1 MKVEETAY
9 EYHQILLLGTDGVLR
24 LAYAV
29 PEPDMDAK
37 TFNTQCAW
45 GRREAAVVR
54 RRGAVR
60 CVLEN
65 EGSKYLSP
73 HSVPVAGVPAGL
85 LAKLDAEPEGYLYK
99 PKGEHK

>member
-1 MKVEETAY
+1 MEVEETAY

-45 GRREAAVVR
+45 GRR
-54 RRGAVR
+54 GAVR

-73 HSVPVAGVPAGL
+73 HNVPVASVPAGL